1 MPATTDVRPETTGLE
16 ESFLPALLRSPEP
29 TRPLLSPPKTAP
41 ARPHPDIARIAA
53 VVLIVP
59 CAYFG
64 LRLAGVEG
72 LPSLPGALPAE
83 DTSVVAANPADRTG
97 RDARELRSLRAAS
110 ASAAVHAGRP
120 RASRRDD
127 RDKPSGGHE
136 QPPSGGGSGGG
147 GDGGGGGTDG
157 TKPNLTLPVIGE
169 TPIPDPGV
177 EVPDLPVDPGVVP
190 DTDDVV
196 QSAGV
201 TVPDVDVP
209 LP

>member
-1 MPATTDVRPETTGLE
+1 MPATTDVRLETTGLE

-29 TRPLLSPPKTAP
+29 TRPLLAPPKSTP

-83 DTSVVAANPADRTG
+83 DTSVVAANPANRTG
-97 RDARELRSLRAAS
+97 RDARELRAAAAT
-110 ASAAVHAGRP
+110 ASVHTGASRE
-120 RASRRDD
+120 SRRDD
-127 RDKPSGGHE
+127 RGKPSGG
-136 QPPSGGGSGGG
+136 GG
-147 GDGGGGGTDG
+147 GGGGGTDG

-177 EVPDLPVDPGVVP
+177 EVPDLPVDPGVIP

>member
-16 ESFLPALLRSPEP
+16 ESFLPALLRSSEP
-29 TRPLLSPPKTAP
+29 TRPVLSPPKTAP
-41 ARPHPDIARIAA
+41 PRRHADIARIAA

-83 DTSVVAANPADRTG
+83 DTSVVAANPADRVG
-97 RDARELRSLRAAS
+97 RDARELRSLRKATAT
-110 ASAAVHAGRP
+110 AAVQAGP
-120 RASRRDD
+120 SRTSWRDD
-127 RDKPSGGHE
+127 RGKPSGGHQ

-147 GDGGGGGTDG
+147 GGGGGTDG

-177 EVPDLPVDPGVVP
+177 EVPDLPVDPAVVP

-201 TVPDVDVP
+201 TVPDVNVP

>member
-16 ESFLPALLRSPEP
+16 ESLLPALLRSSEP

-41 ARPHPDIARIAA
+41 ARRHPHIARIAA

-83 DTSVVAANPADRTG
+83 DTSVVAANTADRTG
-97 RDARELRSLRAAS
+97 RDARELRSLRTAA
-110 ASAAVHAGRP
+110 ATAAVHAGP
-120 RASRRDD
+120 SQASRRDD

-136 QPPSGGGSGGG
+136 QPPYGGGSGGG
-147 GDGGGGGTDG
+147 GGGGGGTDG

-196 QSAGV
+196 QGAGV
-201 TVPDVDVP
+201 TVPDVEVP
-209 LP
+209 VP